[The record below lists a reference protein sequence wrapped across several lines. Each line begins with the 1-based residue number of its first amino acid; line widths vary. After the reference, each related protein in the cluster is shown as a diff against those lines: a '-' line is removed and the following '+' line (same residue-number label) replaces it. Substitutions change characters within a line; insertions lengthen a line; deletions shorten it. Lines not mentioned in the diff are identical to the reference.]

1 MGPLGVLQFRQVI
14 DRGKHRHCIT
24 KIFSTLHFV
33 SCFGVIHPCWALQTT
48 GLSSFQ
54 PPTSHNCNVSYS
66 DIPLEFRIS
75 SSQIS
80 ECIYIYL
87 YGYFLLSSSWWMASA
102 SRTFQQSDLS
112 SPEIS
117 PSNKWSAWIQEILGM
132 VECGYSLCNSLLS
145 SEVWIPSFKSPQ
157 ISVFPRQFQSCLAAL
172 FLIILH
178 QFAVQAWKFLL

>member
-1 MGPLGVLQFRQVI
+1 MGPLGVLYFKQVI

-24 KIFSTLHFV
+24 KIFSIWHFV
-33 SCFGVIHPCWALQTT
+33 SCFGVIHPCWPLQTI

-54 PPTSHNCNVSYS
+54 PQTSHNCNVSYS

-87 YGYFLLSSSWWMASA
+87 YGYFLLSSSWWMAFA
-102 SRTFQQSDLS
+102 SRNFQQWDLS

-117 PSNKWSAWIQEILGM
+117 PSNKCSAWIQAILGM
-132 VECGYSLCNSLLS
+132 VHRSVDTLCAIHFFLVWYECHLSKTHKSLCFQGSFCHVWLLS
-145 SEVWIPSFKSPQ
+145 F
-157 ISVFPRQFQSCLAAL
+157 
-172 FLIILH
+172 
-178 QFAVQAWKFLL
+178 